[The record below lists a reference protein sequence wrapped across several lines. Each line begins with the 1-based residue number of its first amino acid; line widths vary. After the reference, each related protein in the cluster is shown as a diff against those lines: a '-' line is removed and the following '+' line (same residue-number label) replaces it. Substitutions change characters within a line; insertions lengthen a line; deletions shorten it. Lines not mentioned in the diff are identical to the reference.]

1 MSWQTRIASFRGVAF
16 HVTDTNESF
25 GRRAVV
31 HEYPQKDEPDTEDM
45 GRKARSF
52 NVEGFVAGITYE
64 QTRDQLIEAA
74 EKAGA
79 GQLVHPYYGTR
90 MVTVL
95 DCKVTHSSDRG
106 GMARFSFSFVEA
118 GTNTEPSVAV
128 DTSAQLS
135 NVQTSALA
143 SVQQDFLDGFSLDG
157 LPSWGVGDIQATL
170 QNIISLDAI
179 SGLGGLVDAFQGQLG
194 DLMRLPG
201 DLAAG
206 LFGLI
211 AQLPN
216 VQDLLDLPFLQ
227 AKKVAGLQS
236 VGGVVKQQQSLV
248 TVAVRR
254 AALIQH
260 AGIQAKADHA
270 TVSDV
275 QAARQSIQQAFD
287 DHDFARGNP
296 RPSLELA
303 TQLRQVR
310 TAALAHMSSLAVTL
324 PRTYEL
330 QLIES
335 VPALVLSYNVYGQ
348 LRQADIV
355 KRNAVHHPG
364 FMPAGV
370 PLQLTTE

>member
-1 MSWQTRIASFRGVAF
+1 MSWQTRIASFRGVEF

-31 HEYPQKDEPDTEDM
+31 HEYPQKDVPDTEDM
-45 GRKARSF
+45 GRKARTF
-52 NVEGFVAGITYE
+52 NVDGFVIGPTYE
-64 QTRDQLIEAA
+64 STRDQLIEAA
-74 EKAGA
+74 EKSGG

-90 MVTVL
+90 VVTVL
-95 DCKVTHSSDRG
+95 DCKVTHSTDRG
-106 GMARFSFSFVEA
+106 GMARFSFSFIEA
-118 GTNTEPSVAV
+118 GVSTEPSVVV
-128 DTSAQLS
+128 DTSAQLAD
-135 NVQTSALA
+135 VQTSALE
-143 SVQQDFLDGFSLDG
+143 SVKQDFLAGYSLDG
-157 LPSWGVGDIQATL
+157 LPSWGVGDIQSTL
-170 QNIISLDAI
+170 QDIANLDAM
-179 SGLGGLVDAFQGQLG
+179 SSLGGLAESFLGQLG

-216 VQDLLDLPFLQ
+216 VQDLLDLPFLKSQ
-227 AKKVAGLQS
+227 KVAGVQS
-236 VGGVVKQQQSLV
+236 VGGVVKQQQALI
-248 TVAVRR
+248 TLAVRR

-260 AGIQAKADHA
+260 AGIQATANHA

-287 DHDFARGNP
+287 DHDYARGNP

-303 TQLRQVR
+303 SRLRQVR
-310 TAALAHMSSLAVTL
+310 TSALAHMSSLAVTL

-330 QLIES
+330 QLNEP
-335 VPALVLSYNVYGQ
+335 VPALVLSYNLYGQ
-348 LRQADIV
+348 LRQDDIV
-355 KRNAVHHPG
+355 KRNAVRHPG

-370 PLQLTTE
+370 LLQLTTE